1 MAGNLPKRFS
11 RGFGPVRPGEA
22 GSGRGYC
29 RSVPT
34 CRRFGSLVASP
45 DQKREVLMSSE
56 RNKTVPVILAVLA
69 VAALAL
75 VVFAVFVVA
84 TA

>member
-1 MAGNLPKRFS
+1 
-11 RGFGPVRPGEA
+11 
-22 GSGRGYC
+22 
-29 RSVPT
+29 
-34 CRRFGSLVASP
+34 
-45 DQKREVLMSSE
+45 MSSE

-75 VVFAVFVVA
+75 VGFAVFVVA